1 MNDLMTKS
9 FLSYVELKKQTQRD
23 LESELDVEKG
33 IGKGKL
39 NPIVEIN
46 LSQFFQEVA
55 SIKITMEGITNLVFD
70 LQTLNEETKS
80 SHSAKVLLG
89 LRDRMEADTVSI
101 LQKAKLVKEK
111 LESLDRSNANNRRL
125 SDAYREGTYVDR
137 TRVSV
142 TNGLRANLKRMMN
155 DFNALRE
162 KILSD
167 HKEDLKRRYYD
178 ATGEDMVEKTVS
190 CSGEHVR
197 SLAEIF
203 EMDSRN
209 KERHEA
215 VMDIRRS
222 LERLHL
228 VFLDMAVLVEAQ
240 GEKMDDIEENLANAA
255 DFISGGTNQLYYAN
269 QTKKKKTACLYWVCG
284 VVLIILLVC
293 IISMEKAG
301 GDGREDQSSAL
312 KLVVAVAPALQTTW
326 FLPFCFFSQSR
337 ALSFSGSAIQLNI
350 ERLDLVMLIK
360 DVTQE
365 YYARIKGN
373 ERGDWEHIKG
383 GESKIRRS
391 LTRSHVAPDRA
402 STVSESVDQSPWA
415 NLPPELLLDI
425 IQRVEHSET
434 AWPARTVVLSC
445 AAVCRSWREI
455 TKEIV
460 KTPEQCG
467 RLTFPI
473 SLKQPGPRDSPI
485 QCYIRRDRATS
496 TYHLFCGLMPSE
508 GKNDKFL
515 LAARKVRRATCT
527 DFIISMAADEF
538 SKANYTYVGTV
549 TYELNVLRKQ
559 GPRRMHCVLHSIPVS
574 AIQEEG
580 TAPTPLAFSRSFDK
594 QLSSLTSSKGKEPV
608 ANTSS
613 PPLPAMPIVA
623 VDSGEPLTLKNKA
636 PIWHEQ
642 LQCWCLDFKGRV
654 TVASVKNFQL
664 VTAGELSHNISPE
677 EQEKVILQFGKI
689 GKDIFTMDYRY
700 PLSTFQ
706 AFAIC
711 LSSFDTKPV
720 CE

>member
-293 IISMEKAG
+293 IISM
-301 GDGREDQSSAL
+301 L
-312 KLVVAVAPALQTTW
+312 
-326 FLPFCFFSQSR
+326 
-337 ALSFSGSAIQLNI
+337 
-350 ERLDLVMLIK
+350 
-360 DVTQE
+360 
-365 YYARIKGN
+365 
-373 ERGDWEHIKG
+373 
-383 GESKIRRS
+383 
-391 LTRSHVAPDRA
+391 A
-402 STVSESVDQSPWA
+402 S
-415 NLPPELLLDI
+415 
-425 IQRVEHSET
+425 
-434 AWPARTVVLSC
+434 
-445 AAVCRSWREI
+445 
-455 TKEIV
+455 
-460 KTPEQCG
+460 
-467 RLTFPI
+467 
-473 SLKQPGPRDSPI
+473 
-485 QCYIRRDRATS
+485 
-496 TYHLFCGLMPSE
+496 
-508 GKNDKFL
+508 
-515 LAARKVRRATCT
+515 
-527 DFIISMAADEF
+527 
-538 SKANYTYVGTV
+538 
-549 TYELNVLRKQ
+549 
-559 GPRRMHCVLHSIPVS
+559 
-574 AIQEEG
+574 
-580 TAPTPLAFSRSFDK
+580 
-594 QLSSLTSSKGKEPV
+594 
-608 ANTSS
+608 
-613 PPLPAMPIVA
+613 
-623 VDSGEPLTLKNKA
+623 
-636 PIWHEQ
+636 
-642 LQCWCLDFKGRV
+642 
-654 TVASVKNFQL
+654 
-664 VTAGELSHNISPE
+664 
-677 EQEKVILQFGKI
+677 
-689 GKDIFTMDYRY
+689 
-700 PLSTFQ
+700 
-706 AFAIC
+706 
-711 LSSFDTKPV
+711 
-720 CE
+720 